1 MNEHEH
7 MPVDEQLEARLAAMT
22 TWTGSVEGEGGGPLA
37 RALATTANDTP
48 AVVGTIG
55 FWRGLSKR
63 QIAAV
68 LVVAAGGLVVAGMV
82 VPSSEPT
89 LRVGKDLASAK
100 KPEATGI
107 MFDPSVASRWESD
120 PRKVPTPDFS
130 MAAAGSMSVDGQE
143 RFGSVV
149 VGGVIGSEGA
159 AAAHSGYAQ
168 RNFDVASGS
177 ASPPP
182 ENFQVLGSANGSLGL
197 RSRLA
202 NDSEPS
208 STRQII
214 RRAMVDVVATDV
226 QVAFRRAQDL
236 VKVELGEFV
245 QESTLS
251 GAGKAMSGRVVLR
264 LEPSRLAEVMQASRG
279 LGELAAEQ
287 TGGDDVTDRLT
298 DLDAQIRNEQRV
310 EKEMLE
316 LFDLRKD
323 APLKEVL
330 DLREQLARVRGN
342 IERMQASKSHM
353 GRLVSLATLTLTIRP
368 QPDVTIA
375 PPVVEETPSFGARF
389 SQEIGRSW
397 DRATNNLV
405 SSAGWAVET
414 VIGGLPTW
422 TVLGVTGFVIW
433 RVVRK
438 RKPNEP
444 RA

>member
-7 MPVDEQLEARLAAMT
+7 TPVDEQLEARLAAMT

-37 RALATTANDTP
+37 RALGTTGSDTP
-48 AVVGTIG
+48 AVAGTIG

-68 LVVAAGGLVVAGMV
+68 LVVAAGGVIVAGMV
-82 VPSSEPT
+82 VPSQGMN
-89 LRVGKDLASAK
+89 RVGTSAPSMSAK
-100 KPEATGI
+100 PEVTGLLFEPQTPRQI
-107 MFDPSVASRWESD
+107 TVESGGVTTFSGTIDRGRSV
-120 PRKVPTPDFS
+120 FS
-130 MAAAGSMSVDGQE
+130 MVPDAARNSDGAEGKPLLGDIPHVGDLLRADGRYVDESTRNRNYVGDRQSGDARIAGNEITQDQTT
-143 RFGSVV
+143 
-149 VGGVIGSEGA
+149 A
-159 AAAHSGYAQ
+159 
-168 RNFDVASGS
+168 
-177 ASPPP
+177 
-182 ENFQVLGSANGSLGL
+182 
-197 RSRLA
+197 
-202 NDSEPS
+202 
-208 STRQII
+208 TRQII

-226 QVAFRRAQDL
+226 QVAFRKAQDL

-251 GAGKAMSGRVVLR
+251 GAGKAMTGRVVLR
-264 LEPSRLAEVMQASRG
+264 LEPSRLAEVMQAARG

-342 IERMQASKSHM
+342 IERMQASKSQM

-368 QPDVTIA
+368 EPDVTIA

-389 SQEIGRSW
+389 SKEIGRSW

-414 VIGGLPTW
+414 AIGGLPTW

-438 RKPNEP
+438 RTKQ
-444 RA
+444 A

>member
-1 MNEHEH
+1 MVPDAARNSDGAEGKPLLGDIPHVGDLLRADGRY
-7 MPVDEQLEARLAAMT
+7 VDESTRNRNYVGDRQSGDARIAGNEIT
-22 TWTGSVEGEGGGPLA
+22 QDQ
-37 RALATTANDTP
+37 TTA
-48 AVVGTIG
+48 
-55 FWRGLSKR
+55 
-63 QIAAV
+63 
-68 LVVAAGGLVVAGMV
+68 
-82 VPSSEPT
+82 
-89 LRVGKDLASAK
+89 
-100 KPEATGI
+100 
-107 MFDPSVASRWESD
+107 
-120 PRKVPTPDFS
+120 
-130 MAAAGSMSVDGQE
+130 
-143 RFGSVV
+143 
-149 VGGVIGSEGA
+149 
-159 AAAHSGYAQ
+159 
-168 RNFDVASGS
+168 
-177 ASPPP
+177 
-182 ENFQVLGSANGSLGL
+182 
-197 RSRLA
+197 
-202 NDSEPS
+202 
-208 STRQII
+208 TRQII

-226 QVAFRRAQDL
+226 QVAFRKAQDL

-251 GAGKAMSGRVVLR
+251 GAGKAMTGRVVLR
-264 LEPSRLAEVMQASRG
+264 LEPSRLAEVMQAARG

-342 IERMQASKSHM
+342 IERMQASKSQM

-368 QPDVTIA
+368 EPDVTIA

-389 SQEIGRSW
+389 SKEIGRSW

-414 VIGGLPTW
+414 AIGGLPTW

-438 RKPNEP
+438 RTKQ
-444 RA
+444 A

>member
-7 MPVDEQLEARLAAMT
+7 TPVDEQLEARLAAMT
-22 TWTGSVEGEGGGPLA
+22 TWTGSVEGDGGGPLQ

-55 FWRGLSKR
+55 FLRGLTKR

-68 LVVAAGGLVVAGMV
+68 LVVAAGGVLVAGMV
-82 VPSSEPT
+82 VPSQRMN
-89 LRVGKDLASAK
+89 RVGTASERNYSMAPSPAPSGRSDFSTPKVAASGDARKKIDVPELDMQAAFGTEAGRGLSPFGDEPPGEVRIVGNDITQDQTSAK
-100 KPEATGI
+100 
-107 MFDPSVASRWESD
+107 
-120 PRKVPTPDFS
+120 
-130 MAAAGSMSVDGQE
+130 
-143 RFGSVV
+143 
-149 VGGVIGSEGA
+149 
-159 AAAHSGYAQ
+159 
-168 RNFDVASGS
+168 
-177 ASPPP
+177 
-182 ENFQVLGSANGSLGL
+182 
-197 RSRLA
+197 
-202 NDSEPS
+202 
-208 STRQII
+208 RQII
-214 RRAMVDVVATDV
+214 RRAMVDVVASDV
-226 QVAFRRAQDL
+226 QVAFRKAQDL

-251 GAGKAMSGRVVLR
+251 GSGKAMSGRVVLR
-264 LEPSRLAEVMQASRG
+264 LEPSRLAAVMQATRG

-342 IERMQASKSHM
+342 IERMQASKSQM

>member
-7 MPVDEQLEARLAAMT
+7 TPVDEQLEARLAAMT
-22 TWTGSVEGEGGGPLA
+22 TWTGSVEGERGGPLA

-68 LVVAAGGLVVAGMV
+68 LVVAAGGVLVAGMV
-82 VPSSEPT
+82 VPTSEPT
-89 LRVGKDLASAK
+89 LRIGKDLGSA
-100 KPEATGI
+100 ETSEVTGI
-107 MFDPSVASRWESD
+107 MFDPSVVSRWESD
-120 PRKVPTPDFS
+120 PRKVPTPDLGLF
-130 MAAAGSMSVDGQE
+130 AAGSMSVDGQE
-143 RFGSVV
+143 RFGNAV
-149 VGGVIGSEGA
+149 VGGIVGSDGRA
-159 AAAHSGYAQ
+159 SGNAHHRQ
-168 RNFDVASGS
+168 RNFDVASGP

-182 ENFQVLGSANGSLGL
+182 ENFQALGAANGSLGL
-197 RSRLA
+197 PQRLA
-202 NDSEPS
+202 SDTEVPS
-208 STRQII
+208 NRQII

-226 QVAFRRAQDL
+226 QVAFRKAQDL

-251 GAGKAMSGRVVLR
+251 GSGDAMSGRVVLR
-264 LEPSRLAEVMQASRG
+264 LEPSRLADVMQATRG

-298 DLDAQIRNEQRV
+298 DLEAQIRNEERV

-330 DLREQLARVRGN
+330 ELREQLARVRGN
-342 IERMQASKSHM
+342 IERMQASKAQI
-353 GRLVSLATLTLTIRP
+353 GRLVSLATLSITIRP
-368 QPDVTIA
+368 KPDVVVA
-375 PPVVEETPSFGARF
+375 PPPVDETPSFGARLG
-389 SQEIGRSW
+389 SELGRSW

-405 SSAGWAVET
+405 SSAGWMVEKA
-414 VIGGLPTW
+414 IGGLPTW

-438 RKPNEP
+438 RQKK
-444 RA
+444 A

>member
-7 MPVDEQLEARLAAMT
+7 TPVDEQLEARLAAMT
-22 TWTGSVEGEGGGPLA
+22 TWTGSVEGDGGGPLQ
-37 RALATTANDTP
+37 RALAVTANDTP

-68 LVVAAGGLVVAGMV
+68 LVVAAGGVIVAGMV
-82 VPSSEPT
+82 VPSHGMS
-89 LRVGKDLASAK
+89 RVGTAADRHYSMA
-100 KPEATGI
+100 
-107 MFDPSVASRWESD
+107 PSPAESD
-120 PRKVPTPDFS
+120 LSAPRMATLQDFRRQVDVPELDLQS
-130 MAAAGSMSVDGQE
+130 AMGN
-143 RFGSVV
+143 
-149 VGGVIGSEGA
+149 GGP
-159 AAAHSGYAQ
+159 
-168 RNFDVASGS
+168 

-182 ENFQVLGSANGSLGL
+182 ENFVPFGEANGSLGL
-197 RSRLA
+197 SSRLT
-202 NDSEPS
+202 NDAEPS
-208 STRQII
+208 IARQII
-214 RRAMVDVVATDV
+214 RRAMVDVVASDV
-226 QVAFRRAQDL
+226 QVAFRKAQDL

-251 GAGKAMSGRVVLR
+251 GAGKAMTGRVVLR
-264 LEPSRLAEVMQASRG
+264 LEPSRLAEVMQAARG

-342 IERMQASKSHM
+342 IERMQASKSQM

-368 QPDVTIA
+368 EPDVTIA

-414 VIGGLPTW
+414 AIGGLPTW

-438 RKPNEP
+438 RQKK
-444 RA
+444 A

>member
-1 MNEHEH
+1 MNEHEQT
-7 MPVDEQLEARLAAMT
+7 PVDEQLEARLAAMT
-22 TWTGSVEGEGGGPLA
+22 TWTGSVEGEGGGPLQ
-37 RALATTANDTP
+37 RALVVTANDTP
-48 AVVGTIG
+48 AVGTIG
-55 FWRGLSKR
+55 FLRGLSKR

-68 LVVAAGGLVVAGMV
+68 LVVAAGGLLVAGMV
-82 VPSSEPT
+82 VPTCEPRV
-89 LRVGKDLASAK
+89 RVGRDLASAK
-100 KPEATGI
+100 KLELGP
-107 MFDPSVASRWESD
+107 V
-120 PRKVPTPDFS
+120 V
-130 MAAAGSMSVDGQE
+130 AGSMSVDGRE
-143 RFGSVV
+143 YFGDVV
-149 VGGVIGSEGA
+149 LGGIIGSDGGA
-159 AAAHSGYAQ
+159 AGQVDYRQ
-168 RNFDVASGS
+168 RNFDVAKGP

-182 ENFQVLGSANGSLGL
+182 ENFEVFGVANGSLGIS
-197 RSRLA
+197 SRLT
-202 NDSEPS
+202 NDAEPS
-208 STRQII
+208 TTRQII
-214 RRAMVDVVATDV
+214 RRAQVDVVASDV
-226 QVAFRRAQDL
+226 QVAFRKAQDL

-264 LEPSRLAEVMQASRG
+264 LEPSRLAEVMQATRG

-342 IERMQASKSHM
+342 IERMQASKSQM

-368 QPDVTIA
+368 EPDVTIA

-422 TVLGVTGFVIW
+422 TVLGVTGLVIW

-438 RKPNEP
+438 RKK
-444 RA
+444 A

>member
-7 MPVDEQLEARLAAMT
+7 TPVDEQLEARLAAMT

-37 RALATTANDTP
+37 RALAVTANDTP
-48 AVVGTIG
+48 AVVGKIG
-55 FWRGLSKR
+55 FWRGLSSR
-63 QIAAV
+63 QIAAA
-68 LVVAAGGLVVAGMV
+68 LLVAAGGLVVAAMV
-82 VPSSEPT
+82 VPPQRMS
-89 LRVGKDLASAK
+89 RVGTAAD
-100 KPEATGI
+100 
-107 MFDPSVASRWESD
+107 RHY
-120 PRKVPTPDFS
+120 S
-130 MAAAGSMSVDGQE
+130 MAPSPPPSAPSDFTALKKVTSGN
-143 RFGSVV
+143 VV
-149 VGGVIGSEGA
+149 VGGVTGSNKGASAPVGSRQRNYDVAEGKPSPGEEGA
-159 AAAHSGYAQ
+159 SVEWRRVHAVPDYVTSKPEVLEPEARIAG
-168 RNFDVASGS
+168 NDVTQDQAT
-177 ASPPP
+177 A
-182 ENFQVLGSANGSLGL
+182 
-197 RSRLA
+197 
-202 NDSEPS
+202 
-208 STRQII
+208 TRQII
-214 RRAMVDVVATDV
+214 RRAMVDVVASDV
-226 QVAFRRAQDL
+226 QVAFRKAQDL

-251 GAGKAMSGRVVLR
+251 GSGKAMSGRVVLR
-264 LEPSRLAEVMQASRG
+264 LEPSRLAAVMQATRG

-342 IERMQASKSHM
+342 IERMQASKSQM

-414 VIGGLPTW
+414 VIGGLPVW
-422 TVLGVTGFVIW
+422 TVLGVTGLVIW

-438 RKPNEP
+438 RQKK
-444 RA
+444 A